1 MSKTDKL
8 RQKYSLEEKEVLEY
22 LKMNPDI
29 FEKHETFLTKLNLHY
44 DNQGISSLVKKQLA
58 SLRKKNSEQRAKY
71 DELLHNAE
79 TNWLVITKIK
89 NIVESCNN
97 HKTLNKWISYLSK
110 NMSSDF
116 GADEV
121 FIQVKI
127 KATRKSISSSIPI
140 NTGIGELV
148 IKKALVY
155 SGLLENFEQKK
166 AITNET
172 IKSIV
177 FMPLSTRE
185 WSGALY
191 LGSSDPERYN
201 ASYQPDLLN
210 LLASVLKLSISMQV
224 RGSSQRL

>member
-22 LKMNPDI
+22 LKMNPEI

-44 DNQGISSLVKKQLA
+44 DNKGISSLVKKQLA
-58 SLRKKNSEQRAKY
+58 NLRKNNLEQRAKY

-89 NIVESCNN
+89 NLVESCNKY
-97 HKTLNKWISYLSK
+97 KTLSKWISYLSK
-110 NMSSDF
+110 NMTSDF

-121 FIQVKI
+121 FVQVKI
-127 KATRKSISSSIPI
+127 KATRKSISSSIPK
-140 NTGIGELV
+140 NTGIGELL
-148 IKKALVY
+148 IKESHVY

-166 AITNET
+166 AITNKA

-177 FMPLSTRE
+177 FCPLNTRE
-185 WSGALY
+185 WSGSLY

-201 ASYQPDLLN
+201 ASYEPDLLN
-210 LLASVLKLSISMQV
+210 LLASVLRLSISMQV
-224 RGSSQRL
+224 RGSSGRL

>member
-58 SLRKKNSEQRAKY
+58 SLRKKNSEQKAKY
-71 DELLHNAE
+71 NELLHNAE

-127 KATRKSISSSIPI
+127 KATRKSISSSVPK

-148 IKKALVY
+148 IKEALVY
-155 SGLLENFEQKK
+155 SGLLGNFEQKK
-166 AITNET
+166 VITNEA

-177 FMPLSTRE
+177 FVPLNTRE
-185 WSGALY
+185 WSGFLY

-201 ASYQPDLLN
+201 ASYEPDLLN

>member
-127 KATRKSISSSIPI
+127 KATRKSISSSVPK

-148 IKKALVY
+148 IKEAVVY
-155 SGLLENFEQKK
+155 SGPLENFEQKK

-185 WSGALY
+185 WSGSLY

-201 ASYQPDLLN
+201 ASYEPDLLN

>member
-1 MSKTDKL
+1 MSKIDKL
-8 RQKYSLEEKEVLEY
+8 QKKFSLEEKEVLEY

-44 DNQGISSLVKKQLA
+44 DNQGVSSLVKKQLA

-79 TNWLVITKIK
+79 KNWLVITKIK

-97 HKTLNKWISYLSK
+97 YKTLSKWISYLSK
-110 NMSSDF
+110 NMSSNFD
-116 GADEV
+116 ADEV

-127 KATRKSISSSIPI
+127 KATKKFISSSVPKKSE
-140 NTGIGELV
+140 IGELLT
-148 IKKALVY
+148 KESDVY
-155 SGLLENFEQKK
+155 SGMLDNFEQKK
-166 AITNET
+166 AITNEA

-177 FMPLSTRE
+177 FCPLKTKE
-185 WSGALY
+185 WSGCLY
-191 LGSSDPERYN
+191 LGSSDPDRYN
-201 ASYQPDLLN
+201 ASYEPDLLN

-224 RGSSQRL
+224 KGSYEIP

>member
-1 MSKTDKL
+1 
-8 RQKYSLEEKEVLEY
+8 
-22 LKMNPDI
+22 MNPDI

-127 KATRKSISSSIPI
+127 KATRKSISSSVPK

-148 IKKALVY
+148 IKEAFVY

-177 FMPLSTRE
+177 FMPLSTKE
-185 WSGALY
+185 WSGSLY

-201 ASYQPDLLN
+201 ASYEPDLLN